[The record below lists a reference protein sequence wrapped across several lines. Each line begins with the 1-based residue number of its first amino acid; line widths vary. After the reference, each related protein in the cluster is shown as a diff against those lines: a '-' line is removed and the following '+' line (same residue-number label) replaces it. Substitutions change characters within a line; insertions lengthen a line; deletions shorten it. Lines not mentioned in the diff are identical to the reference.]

1 MRHMC
6 KKHTLGKAQDQRKAL
21 LRSLATEL
29 FVHGEITTTLARAKA
44 VQRVAEKI
52 ITLAIN
58 TYKDTVT
65 VEKNVI
71 VDGVTTKKQVIN
83 DGPKKL
89 AARRSIMA
97 QTYDVQE
104 VRAKKESKSD
114 FVERTKDI
122 KHPFMEKLFNVIAP
136 KYDLRKEELG
146 QGGGYTRIV
155 KCGPRRGDGAEKVII
170 SLV

>member
-1 MRHMC
+1 MAGL
-6 KKHTLGKAQDQRKAL
+6 KKLSKRPSIRDALIRNQVTTLLWNGQV
-21 LRSLATEL
+21 E
-29 FVHGEITTTLARAKA
+29 TTLARAKA
-44 VQRVAEKI
+44 IQRVAEKI

-89 AARRSIMA
+89 AARRRIMA
-97 QTYDVQE
+97 QTYDIQE

-122 KHPFMEKLFNVIAP
+122 KHPLMEKIFNVIAP

-146 QGGGYTRIV
+146 QGGGYSRIV

>member
-1 MRHMC
+1 MAGY
-6 KKHTLGKAQDQRKAL
+6 KKLSKRPSIRDALIRNQVTAL
-21 LRSLATEL
+21 LWNGQVE
-29 FVHGEITTTLARAKA
+29 TTLARAKA

>member
-1 MRHMC
+1 MAGY
-6 KKHTLGKAQDQRKAL
+6 KKLSKRPSIRDALICNQVTAL
-21 LRSLATEL
+21 LWNGKVE
-29 FVHGEITTTLARAKA
+29 TTLARAKA

-83 DGPKKL
+83 DGTKKL
-89 AARRSIMA
+89 AARRKIMA
-97 QTYDVQE
+97 QTYDIQE
-104 VRAKKESKSD
+104 VRGKDESKSD
-114 FVERTKDI
+114 FIARTKDI
-122 KHPFMEKLFNVIAP
+122 KHPLMEKIFNVIAP

-155 KCGPRRGDGAEKVII
+155 KCGPRRGDGAERVII
-170 SLV
+170 ALV

>member
-1 MRHMC
+1 MAGL
-6 KKHTLGKAQDQRKAL
+6 KKLSKRPSIRDALIRNQVTTLLWNGQV
-21 LRSLATEL
+21 E
-29 FVHGEITTTLARAKA
+29 TTLARAKA
-44 VQRVAEKI
+44 IQRVAEKI

-97 QTYDVQE
+97 QTYDIQE

-122 KHPFMEKLFNVIAP
+122 KHPLMEKIFNVIAP

>member
-1 MRHMC
+1 MAGY
-6 KKHTLGKAQDQRKAL
+6 KKMSKRPSIRDALIRNQVTAL
-21 LRSLATEL
+21 LWNGKVE
-29 FVHGEITTTLARAKA
+29 TTLARAKN
-44 VQRVAEKI
+44 VQRVAEKL

-65 VEKNVI
+65 VEKEVV

-83 DGPKKL
+83 DGVKKL
-89 AARRSIMA
+89 AARRKIMA
-97 QTYDVQE
+97 ATYDVQE
-104 VRAKKESKSD
+104 VRAKDEAKAD

-122 KHPFMEKLFNVIAP
+122 KHPLVEKMFNVIAP

-146 QGGGYTRIV
+146 QGGGYTRIM
-155 KCGPRRGDGAEKVII
+155 KCGPRRGDAAERVIL

>member
-1 MRHMC
+1 MAGY
-6 KKHTLGKAQDQRKAL
+6 KKLSKRPSIRDALIRNQVTALVWNGKV
-21 LRSLATEL
+21 E
-29 FVHGEITTTLARAKA
+29 TTLARAKA

-52 ITLAIN
+52 ITLAMN

-65 VEKNVI
+65 VEKDVV
-71 VDGVTTKKQVIN
+71 VDGVTSKKQVIN

-97 QTYDVQE
+97 QVYDVQE
-104 VRAKKESKSD
+104 VRAEKESKAD

-122 KHPFMEKLFNVIAP
+122 KHPIMEKIFNVIAP
-136 KYDLRKEELG
+136 KYDLRREELG

-155 KCGPRRGDGAEKVII
+155 KCGPRRGDGAERVILT
-170 SLV
+170 LV